1 MSVSKPSVMVYSVD
15 VPEPKNLSATFQY
28 NYFTQDES
36 ITDTGA
42 IPAKFL
48 KRRADE
54 VDTTFIQYATTRTPR
69 LVKLEFSPVTLS
81 SNVVGKRVQ
90 SRQGSTL
97 ISDNFDK
104 IVTEDRFAAG
114 DFAGVTFHDSQ
125 IDDKMFSF
133 VSASYAIRGTFDD
146 SDPDVNP
153 YTAASTLSS
162 VTSKGI
168 SKDFLVAAMT
178 QPTKNSNVRFHKAN
192 GERIFEHYFNSLKN
206 VSANA
211 QISTR
216 HFYDIVNRSLKDP
229 NSQFGQD
236 LQAIREVA
244 RTSTLAATKRSKSV
258 NENSFKT
265 FVPFVSAA
273 VKPANG
279 PVNEPPEIVGYVI
292 DKVEIFENGSTRLL
306 DPIIIESSIITSTA
320 DFRVKYNAKY
330 AYSVRAIVQFTLTAI
345 ESESGEIASLKVLVS
360 SKPSNVSFVQT
371 IETVAPPP
379 PVDLNFTW
387 DYERVNPTTAQ
398 FDVYS
403 GQPLP
408 GTGVAGSLMIHW
420 TFPPNPQ
427 RDIKRF
433 QVFRRKTVNEPFEL
447 IKIYDFDDSAIRYN
461 SGESPTP
468 SLIEYGTSPT
478 SFMFDDDFYVGT
490 SVGHDN
496 LSQGDNEHAWSSTFI
511 YAVCAVDA
519 HGYSSNY
526 SAQFE
531 VWFDPFKNK
540 LQKKLVSHSGAPKP
554 YPNLYLERDAFVDT
568 MRVSGEFSKR
578 ARLYFHPQYYAL
590 QDAAGNL
597 EKMVATKSDGASY
610 RLQVINTDNQKSA
623 TVTIN
628 VDDRLKIGELSDKKE
643 LQVARRKSR

>member
-1 MSVSKPSVMVYSVD
+1 MSVSKPSAMVYAVD
-15 VPEPKNLSATFQY
+15 VPEPKNLVATFQY
-28 NYFTQDES
+28 NYFTPDES
-36 ITDTGA
+36 ISDNGA

-48 KRRADE
+48 KRPGAEIDSS
-54 VDTTFIQYATTRTPR
+54 FIQYATTRTPR
-69 LVKLEFSPVTLS
+69 LVKLDFTPVSL
-81 SNVVGKRVQ
+81 NGDLRGKRVNV
-90 SRQGSTL
+90 RQGSTL
-97 ISDNFDK
+97 ISDNLDR

-114 DFAGVTFHDSQ
+114 DFAGITFHDSQ

-146 SDPDVNP
+146 TDQDVNP
-153 YTAASTLSS
+153 YTAASTLSN
-162 VTSKGI
+162 VTTKGV
-168 SKDFLVAAMT
+168 SKDFIVSAMT
-178 QPTKNSNVRFHKAN
+178 QPTKVSNVRFHKAN
-192 GERIFEHYFNSLKN
+192 GERIFERYFKSLKN

-211 QISTR
+211 QISSR

-236 LQAIREVA
+236 LQSIRDKARATSVA
-244 RTSTLAATKRSKSV
+244 AAKRPSSV

-265 FVPFVSAA
+265 FVPFVSAT
-273 VKPANG
+273 VKPTNG
-279 PVNEPPEIVGYVI
+279 PLNEPPEVVGYII
-292 DKVEIFENGSTRLL
+292 DRVEIFENGSTRLL
-306 DPIIIESSIITSTA
+306 DPIIIESPIVTSTA
-320 DFRVKYNAKY
+320 DFRIKYNGKY
-330 AYSVRAIVQFTLTAI
+330 AYSVRTIVQFTLTAI

-408 GTGVAGSLMIHW
+408 GTGIPGSLMVHW

-433 QVFRRKTVNEPFEL
+433 QVFRRKTINEPFEL

-461 SGESPTP
+461 SGETPTP

-478 SFMFDDDFYVGT
+478 TFMFDDDFYVGT
-490 SVGHDN
+490 AVGHDN

-511 YAVCAVDA
+511 YAIVAVDA

-531 VWFDPFKNK
+531 VWFDPFKNR

-590 QDAAGNL
+590 QDVDGNL
-597 EKMVATKSDGASY
+597 TKSIATTNDGACY
-610 RLQVINTDNQKSA
+610 KLQMINVDNQKSA
-623 TVTIN
+623 VMTVNI
-628 VDDRLKIGELSDKKE
+628 DDRLNIGTLSNKKE
-643 LQVARRKSR
+643 LQIAGRKSR